1 MNILTFDIEEWGLA
15 KAGGYGTQDLYA
27 KYDKCLEQI
36 FDLLEQHNIKAT
48 FFCTGAMA
56 VEYPE
61 VVNKISMK
69 GYEIGCHSYSHLW
82 LNRMTYKECN
92 EDISSAIK
100 ALEDCIGKKVTA
112 FRAPAFSI
120 GEENLW
126 VFDILADNGITTDS
140 SIFPAKRDFGGFPS
154 FQAKS
159 PCLINHN
166 GILIKEFPIGLVK
179 LFGKDLAYSG
189 GGYFRFLPKYYI
201 RRCVATSAYTMGYF
215 HVNDFIKNRTKL
227 YTKEEIEMFYK
238 IPGTMKNRFV
248 RYLKSTIGKDNM
260 WSKLSDVLDSNAFT
274 DINSAD
280 NGIHWVSAPV
290 INL

>member
-15 KAGGYGTQDLYA
+15 KCGGYGTSELYA
-27 KYDKCLEQI
+27 KYDRCLEQI
-36 FDLLEQHNIKAT
+36 FELLEEHNIKAS

-61 VVNKISMK
+61 VVNRISTK
-69 GYEIGCHSYSHLW
+69 GYEIGCHSYTHTW
-82 LNRMTYKECN
+82 LNRMTYKECMD
-92 EDISSAIK
+92 DISSAIK
-100 ALEDCIGKKVTA
+100 GLEDCIGKKVTA

-126 VFDILADNGITTDS
+126 VFDILAENGITTDS
-140 SIFPAKRDFGGFPS
+140 SIFPTKRDFGGFPS
-154 FQAKS
+154 FYAKA

-166 GILIKEFPIGLVK
+166 GVLIKEFPIGLVK
-179 LFGKDLAYSG
+179 LLGTELAYSG
-189 GGYFRFLPKYYI
+189 GGYFRFLPKCYI
-201 RRCVATSAYTMGYF
+201 QNCIEKTEYTMGYF

-238 IPGTMKNRFV
+238 ISGTLKNRCV

-260 WSKLSDVLDSNAFT
+260 WQKLSDILSLNTFS
-274 DINSAD
+274 DINTAD
-280 NGIHWVSAPV
+280 NEIDWISAPV